1 MKNKI
6 PNWKQIHTIIYDFDG
21 VFTDNSVYVDQEGL
35 ESVRCSR
42 SDSLGIK
49 ILNSFLKI
57 KEININQFILSTEK
71 NEVVKK
77 RAEKLKIQCFN
88 GVDNKID
95 FIKKYLK
102 TNYENENSKE
112 KGIIYLGND
121 LNDLAAMKYCGYSIA
136 PSDAHYKIKKI
147 CDLVLENKGGEGFI
161 RQFIEEFIS
170 IEQFSSDE
178 LIKLANQS

>member
-1 MKNKI
+1 LKNKI
-6 PNWKQIHTIIYDFDG
+6 PSWEQVHTIIYDFDG
-21 VFTDNSVYVDQEGL
+21 VFTDNSVYIDQEGS

-77 RAEKLKIQCFN
+77 RADKLKIKCFN
-88 GVDNKID
+88 GIDNKID

-136 PSDAHYKIKKI
+136 PSDAHYKIKKS

-178 LIKLANQS
+178 LIKLAN